1 MQVSQQHFQFLKVYF
16 AKCNGKKKVD
26 AKRIFSYCSDL
37 FSIFLFHD
45 LSLDLNYLFLNSL
58 GLELCK
64 RVTKFSSISPPTC
77 GRGFFFFF
85 LTSLYPANIYV
96 SSHIS
101 WDVSHAFHSS
111 AALLLK
117 CCLQQRSGS
126 KGILL
131 LLLLSWSSWFII
143 TSQSS
148 QVFIDTWK
156 TNLILVHPNLHSTEG
171 CVCVCVC
178 VFSVTNFCIDPGI
191 LF

>member
-64 RVTKFSSISPPTC
+64 RVAKFSSISPPTC

-85 LTSLYPANIYV
+85 NFFV
-96 SSHIS
+96 SSKY
-101 WDVSHAFHSS
+101 
-111 AALLLK
+111 L
-117 CCLQQRSGS
+117 CLQSHFLGRFSCIPQLCRSAPEMLPVAEEWKQS
-126 KGILL
+126 YFVTAAAILE
-131 LLLLSWSSWFII
+131 F
-143 TSQSS
+143 
-148 QVFIDTWK
+148 
-156 TNLILVHPNLHSTEG
+156 LVHNYQSELLG
-171 CVCVCVC
+171 
-178 VFSVTNFCIDPGI
+178 FY
-191 LF
+191 